1 MQCEGKMDKNAEVL
15 TVVAVLVL
23 VALAA
28 FAAYRWQQRTRV
40 RRVKDWVKEFLV
52 ARYGDLPIH
61 LNINCS
67 DDLLWPVFVTFNE
80 PRSGILHRLQFAC
93 GGQQS
98 SFSVLSEKEEK
109 R

>member
-1 MQCEGKMDKNAEVL
+1 MQGEGKMDKNAEVL

-23 VALAA
+23 VALGA
-28 FAAYRWQQRTRV
+28 FAAYRWRQAKRV
-40 RRVKDWVKEFLV
+40 RRVKDWVKEFLL

-67 DDLLWPVFVTFNE
+67 DDLLWPVCVTFDE
-80 PRSGILHRLQFAC
+80 PRSGILHSLQFAC

-98 SFSVLSEKEEK
+98 TFSVLSEKEEK